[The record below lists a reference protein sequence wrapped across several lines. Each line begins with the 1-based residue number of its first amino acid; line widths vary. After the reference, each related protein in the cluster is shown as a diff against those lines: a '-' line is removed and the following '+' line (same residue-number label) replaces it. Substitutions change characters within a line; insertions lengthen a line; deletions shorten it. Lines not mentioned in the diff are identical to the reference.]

1 MTGFGTASRSV
12 RPPTAGH
19 VIASG
24 ADMIPPAAFRM
35 SWRSFTVGS
44 TAVVFMELKEA
55 PIYR

>member
-1 MTGFGTASRSV
+1 MTGFGTASRSL

-24 ADMIPPAAFRM
+24 ADMIPPAGFRM
-35 SWRSFTVGS
+35 SWRTFTVGS

-55 PIYR
+55 PM